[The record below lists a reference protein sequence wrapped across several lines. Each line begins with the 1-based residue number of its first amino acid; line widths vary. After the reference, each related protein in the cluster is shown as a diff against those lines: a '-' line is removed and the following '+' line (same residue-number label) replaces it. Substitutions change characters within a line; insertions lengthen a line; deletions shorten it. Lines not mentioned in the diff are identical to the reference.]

1 MNGSA
6 LGILI
11 MYSKVGRR
19 LSVMNSFFFSTL
31 GDAVA
36 GQQHDSLGIAD
47 PYPKRVRLQKVADMF
62 VAEKLVNKMKESFFF
77 FFFLKKQE
85 QQK

>member
-1 MNGSA
+1 
-6 LGILI
+6 
-11 MYSKVGRR
+11 
-19 LSVMNSFFFSTL
+19 MNSFFFSTL

-77 FFFLKKQE
+77 FFFLKKKE
-85 QQK
+85 KKK